1 MSLETPSSPE
11 ASLYGQEPAAA
22 PAATAPTLLEQVT
35 GVLSDPVPLFKRLNQ
50 RPVWG
55 MALTLSVVASLAAVV
70 VWALR
75 VDADA
80 MLRPILERMPQLSG
94 AQIDSAIEMQKRFLL
109 PGGALG
115 ALFGKPIAAV
125 IVGLIAWGLGVG
137 FREEG
142 APKPTFL
149 HGLSFATVPG
159 LVMVL
164 HTLLSGLMAVLR
176 PVGGSRL
183 EHLSPTA
190 LGFYLTSESP
200 RLTAIFHMTDLL
212 ILASLGL
219 SYLGMRH
226 ILRAKPLGA
235 GLMVGLMVCL
245 MAVGVV
251 FAR

>member
-1 MSLETPSSPE
+1 MSLETPSSPDT
-11 ASLYGQEPAAA
+11 SLYGHEPVEASAGV
-22 PAATAPTLLEQVT
+22 APTLAEQVT

-50 RPVWG
+50 HPVWG
-55 MALTLSVVASLAAVV
+55 MALTVSVLVSLVAVV
-70 VWALR
+70 IWALR

-80 MLRPILERMPQLSG
+80 MLRPMLERMPQLTG

-109 PGGALG
+109 PFGALG
-115 ALFGKPIAAV
+115 ALFGKPIAAL
-125 IVGLIAWGLGVG
+125 IVGLIAWGLGAG

-159 LVMVL
+159 LVMAV
-164 HTLLSGLMAVLR
+164 HTFLSGLMAVLR

-200 RLTAIFHMTDLL
+200 RMTAVYHMTDLL
-212 ILASLGL
+212 ILASLAL